1 MRQTPHRIPPL
12 RQLIDT
18 DLPAGELQRLRRVDA
33 LLHAARPRLRL
44 VSARDE
50 QTHELRLTY
59 GELSLVYRALQA
71 ARTLGAL
78 PEENELLD
86 DTIQLVDQALNGALR

>member
-18 DLPAGELQRLRRVDA
+18 DLPAGELRRLRRVDA
-33 LLHAARPRLRL
+33 LLRVADA
-44 VSARDE
+44 

-86 DTIQLVDQALNGALR
+86 DTIQVVDQALNGALR

>member
-1 MRQTPHRIPPL
+1 MRQTPHRIPSL

-33 LLHAARPRLRL
+33 LLRAAAAR
-44 VSARDE
+44 
-50 QTHELRLTY
+50 THELRLTY

>member
-33 LLHAARPRLRL
+33 LLRVADA
-44 VSARDE
+44 

-71 ARTLGAL
+71 ARTLGAQ
-78 PEENELLD
+78 PEENEFLD
-86 DTIQLVDQALNGALR
+86 DTIQLVDQALNGALG